1 MWIPACAG
9 MTGFGLGALGGR
21 ISADGGWQWF

>member
-9 MTGFGLGALGGR
+9 MTGFGLGALGER
-21 ISADGGWQWF
+21 IAADGGWQWF